1 MAKVAFIADNTIP
14 GLSAAELTHRAV
26 NAVELSCQG
35 FASCVDNARRQ
46 RALRKSLRGLD
57 ARQLRDIE
65 LDRSGL

>member
-1 MAKVAFIADNTIP
+1 MANLAFVADNTIP
-14 GLSAAELTHRAV
+14 GLSAAELMHRAV

-35 FASCVDNARRQ
+35 FANCADNARRQ

-57 ARQLRDIE
+57 AHQLRDIG